1 MLQPTQSSGAIYQYL
16 PMGHRL
22 HMQLRAVHEG
32 NRKEHAKHRAE
43 HVYRRRQARNAARC
57 FAVNRGG
64 VETAD
69 ADRITNRAR
78 AQQTRKATLKNR
90 FPEDEFQ
97 ASRQTRRASDK
108 RVRYELLEAFRVL
121 HGVDD
126 REVLA
131 AHALAVLGGLVV
143 VSRWVSTKH
152 PVSLEWR
159 ARRGAS
165 HRSTD
170 RPTD

>member
-1 MLQPTQSSGAIYQYL
+1 MSFLL
-16 PMGHRL
+16 
-22 HMQLRAVHEG
+22 
-32 NRKEHAKHRAE
+32 
-43 HVYRRRQARNAARC
+43 
-57 FAVNRGG
+57 
-64 VETAD
+64 
-69 ADRITNRAR
+69 
-78 AQQTRKATLKNR
+78 
-90 FPEDEFQ
+90 
-97 ASRQTRRASDK
+97 ASSDK

-131 AHALAVLGGLVV
+131 AHALAVLGGLLV

-152 PVSLEWR
+152 HVSLEWR

>member
-1 MLQPTQSSGAIYQYL
+1 MRTPARTKELARIQQQ
-16 PMGHRL
+16 
-22 HMQLRAVHEG
+22 Q
-32 NRKEHAKHRAE
+32 NR
-43 HVYRRRQARNAARC
+43 
-57 FAVNRGG
+57 
-64 VETAD
+64 
-69 ADRITNRAR
+69 
-78 AQQTRKATLKNR
+78 LKNR
-90 FPEDEFQ
+90 FPEDEFPGVPG
-97 ASRQTRRASDK
+97 TRRASDK

>member
-64 VETAD
+64 GKTRGHQLEQKSS
-69 ADRITNRAR
+69 RAFNNNKTDSKTGFQR
-78 AQQTRKATLKNR
+78 TS
-90 FPEDEFQ
+90 FQ
-97 ASRQTRRASDK
+97 ASQARAAPQTSASAMNFWK
-108 RVRYELLEAFRVL
+108 RSEYCTGSTTEKFWLPTRSPC
-121 HGVDD
+121 
-126 REVLA
+126 LA
-131 AHALAVLGGLVV
+131 A
-143 VSRWVSTKH
+143 W
-152 PVSLEWR
+152 
-159 ARRGAS
+159 
-165 HRSTD
+165 
-170 RPTD
+170 